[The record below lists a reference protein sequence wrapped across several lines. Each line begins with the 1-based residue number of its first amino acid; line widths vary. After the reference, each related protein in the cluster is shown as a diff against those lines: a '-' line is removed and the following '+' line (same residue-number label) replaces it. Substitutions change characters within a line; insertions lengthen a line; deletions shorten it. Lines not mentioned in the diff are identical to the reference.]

1 MNTPALHRFS
11 AEEYHRLGELGI
23 LAPDARVE
31 LIDGAIHDM
40 SPIGPL
46 HGGVVNR
53 LIRFFSLRAKSRW
66 IVSCQNPVGL
76 DNYSEPEPDVILLK
90 PAPHDYVSHHPA
102 PDDVFL
108 LIEVADS
115 SLDFDR
121 GKKLQVYA
129 RAGIT
134 EFWIVNLQ
142 ESTIEIY
149 REPHFTGYEKKTVLR
164 TGDKACP
171 MAFPD
176 AAVDVAELLRHA
188 K

>member
-1 MNTPALHRFS
+1 MNAPTLHRFS
-11 AEEYHRLGELGI
+11 AEEYHRLGKLGF

-40 SPIGPL
+40 SPIGPN
-46 HGGVVNR
+46 HSGVVIR
-53 LIRFFSLRAKSRW
+53 LIQFFGLKAKKRW
-66 IVSCQNPVGL
+66 LVSSQNPVGL
-76 DNYSEPEPDVILLK
+76 DNYSEPQPDIVLLK
-90 PAPHDYVSHHPA
+90 PAPDDYVSHHPT

-129 RAGIT
+129 RSGIA
-134 EFWIVNLQ
+134 EFWIVNLPD
-142 ESTIEIY
+142 SVIEVY
-149 REPHFTGYEKKTVLR
+149 REPNFTGYEKKTVVR
-164 TGDKACP
+164 AGEKATLS
-171 MAFPD
+171 AFPNV
-176 AAVDVAELLRHA
+176 AVDVAELLR